1 VVVGPSGK
9 ILGKNTTGCEDML
22 VADLKADDL
31 SAVRDTKWV
40 TFFPTGAVV
49 IKNYIEKND
58 ITGLTYVYQGLLGAY
73 LDDISKYAR
82 NTTMEV
88 KSGKTGTLRS
98 LYQFMK
104 RADHAFAL
112 RLYAAPIHRTKAPI
126 PDGKTYD
133 LLSLPY
139 FLAGKL
145 HDYLIWLIN
154 E

>member
-1 VVVGPSGK
+1 MENLHS
-9 ILGKNTTGCEDML
+9 
-22 VADLKADDL
+22 
-31 SAVRDTKWV
+31 
-40 TFFPTGAVV
+40 F
-49 IKNYIEKND
+49 
-58 ITGLTYVYQGLLGAY
+58 YQGLLAEHIVGQELLAVEMKTQKKPSFWIREKKQSNAEIDY
-73 LDDISKYAR
+73 IVSYR
-82 NTTMEV
+82 HYVIPVEV

-112 RLYAAPIHRTKAPI
+112 RLYAAPIHRTKASL

-145 HDYLIWLIN
+145 HDYLTWLIN